1 MFKGGNGKVEGPT
14 NSPDQLNRIVEGT
27 RIKGEVN
34 TESNFRLDGILVGS
48 LITSGKLV
56 IGVSGKVE
64 GEISCNNADIEGEI
78 LGNIKVQGL
87 LTLKSTA
94 KITGN
99 IKAGKI
105 AVENGAEF
113 NGDCAIGNTSATKNH
128 ATNLINEVKE
138 QEKTK
143 AELASK

>member
-1 MFKGGNGKVEGPT
+1 MLKRGNGKVEGPT

-27 RIKGEVN
+27 RIKGDVK
-34 TESNFRLDGILVGS
+34 TESNFRLDGILDGTLV
-48 LITSGKLV
+48 TTGKLV

-99 IKAGKI
+99 INAGKI

-113 NGDCAIGNTSATKNH
+113 NGNCGIGNSPATNQK
-128 ATNLINEVKE
+128 TNLINEVKE
-138 QEKTK
+138 QEEKT
-143 AELASK
+143 AELVS